1 MWTKTMIGWAGLL
14 CFVASA
20 VNATEYFGVTVDQSY
35 LGRGFDN
42 QVTLFREHCITGDI
56 VETGNTQ
63 GELSYTGSNTV
74 ERHMEETFGK
84 VKGGVNLIIFAGS
97 VSTSISSRVTDN
109 SRTASSSVKLIYD
122 ARDLSLENRTLTPLG
137 VSMLNQEDF
146 QVDATCGNEFV
157 HHVKLGSEIYVNAR
171 LYFRSVEDYKKWVTK
186 IKVRFLFYSKTKT
199 KTEEWYDLT
208 ENGVY
213 SIDVVTRGGMT
224 DRLQTILD
232 SNPTYCKTDNMD
244 ACIDTGSK
252 IFDYLFS
259 ETGYPLDIKSAPKQ
273 VVSFSTESYLN
284 SGHFELVKPMFD
296 KGTQFGLEEEKLQV
310 RLHQNHDIRN
320 SYFAFA
326 QVEDDE
332 TLKEQMLVKVGYAED
347 NIAALDAAATTCRA
361 TLIYATCHQ
370 AVENAI
376 AIQHVIDF

>member
-1 MWTKTMIGWAGLL
+1 MWTKTMKGWAAFF
-14 CFVASA
+14 CIAASA
-20 VNATEYFGVTVDQSY
+20 ASATEYYGVTVDQTQ
-35 LGRGFDN
+35 LGQGFDN
-42 QVTLFREHCITGDI
+42 QVTMFREHCITGDI
-56 VETGNTQ
+56 VETGNTE

-84 VKGGVNLIIFAGS
+84 VKGGINLIIFAGS
-97 VSTSISSRVTDN
+97 VSTSLSSQVTDN
-109 SRTASSSVKLIYD
+109 TRTASSSVKLIYD

-137 VSMLNQEDF
+137 TSILGDEDF
-146 QVDATCGNEFV
+146 RVDATCGNEFV

-199 KTEEWYDLT
+199 KTKEWYDLT

-232 SNPTYCKTDNMD
+232 TNPTYCKTESMD
-244 ACIDTGSK
+244 ACIDTAGK
-252 IFDYLFS
+252 IFDYLFD
-259 ETGYPLDIKSAPKQ
+259 EAGYPQDIKSAPKQ
-273 VVSFSTESYLN
+273 VVSFTTESYAN
-284 SGHFELVKPMFD
+284 SGHFELVKPAFD

-310 RLHQNHDIRN
+310 RLHLNHDIRN

-332 TLKEQMLVKVGYAED
+332 TLKEQMLVKVGYAEE
-347 NIAALDAAATTCRA
+347 NIAALDAAATTCRE